1 MGEANLSGRTFAEM
15 LANRQGCI
23 YRAGQNAA
31 TSMQA
36 ATFPKIAG

>member
-15 LANRQGCI
+15 LANRQGRI
-23 YRAGQNAA
+23 YRAGQNAT

-36 ATFPKIAG
+36 ATFP